1 MNVFVNQIEGKYD
14 QGAVTRSSRGSE
26 EAVKKDKTSGMQ
38 SVFIWSQ
45 SENAVGMQAYRTSG
59 KQNTLLDQAIA
70 FDEKNNKNYM
80 VVMSQTMS
88 AEDYK
93 KLQEDGVNPADCTPH
108 EMVTVMDQIKVTLA
122 KAGVE
127 IAGFTD
133 DLDLATIKET
143 GVSEGYANAIA
154 NACIQ
159 KNIPVT
165 EDNIKAIASQ
175 MDQMQELQGLS
186 DSARQ
191 YLIENDLPPTFEN
204 LYKAT
209 YATGKGEA
217 VAQGYFQTDSHG
229 YMAKKGDADEVAAL
243 DDQIKKIVEQA
254 GLGDRPQ
261 SFEDAQWLLKRG
273 LMLTDENLH
282 YMAGLDTAFSDFDL
296 DSVALAAAD
305 AIAAMN
311 ASKAFTVSVDIP
323 SGVDA
328 TGGEVMGKAVRADLT
343 TTYSFLKRGH
353 VLYPGREY
361 CGEVLCRNIGITEN
375 SFSGHTPECFCLE
388 EGDIQRLLPVRK
400 RDSHKGTYG
409 RVLVAAGSPGMAGA
423 SLFAARAAFLAGAGL
438 VDLLTAEENRVIV
451 QESLPEAILHTYSG
465 KCPDSLVKDCCD
477 RADCIVIGPGLST
490 EKNAISLFQAVFE
503 TASVPMVIDAD
514 GLNILS
520 MNMSLLQRPHTSLV
534 LTPHPGELSRLLS
547 EPYDLIRP
555 RIFSACGDFSR
566 ANQVTLV
573 AKGASTLIF
582 EPFRETCINTTGDD
596 SLSTA
601 GSGDILAGLTGGLI
615 AAGMKTPDAAR
626 TAVYLHGKAGEAAGQ
641 KRGRRSCMAGDIL
654 SALPE
659 TFQKYE

>member
-1 MNVFVNQIEGKYD
+1 MKYILSAKEASEADKNTSDTYHVSPSVLMERAALFTAETICDRFPDRETKVVSCCGKGNNGGDGIAAARILFENGYRHVKLFMPLGAEGL
-14 QGAVTRSSRGSE
+14 SGSE
-26 EAVKKDKTSGMQ
+26 KDQLT
-38 SVFIWSQ
+38 
-45 SENAVGMQAYRTSG
+45 T
-59 KQNTLLDQAIA
+59 
-70 FDEKNNKNYM
+70 
-80 VVMSQTMS
+80 
-88 AEDYK
+88 
-93 KLQEDGVNPADCTPH
+93 
-108 EMVTVMDQIKVTLA
+108 A
-122 KAGVE
+122 KAYG
-127 IAGFTD
+127 ID
-133 DLDLATIKET
+133 I
-143 GVSEGYANAIA
+143 SANID
-154 NACIQ
+154 CL
-159 KNIPVT
+159 
-165 EDNIKAIASQ
+165 SQ
-175 MDQMQELQGLS
+175 ADIIIDALFGTGLS
-186 DSARQ
+186 RAP
-191 YLIENDLPPTFEN
+191 E
-204 LYKAT
+204 
-209 YATGKGEA
+209 G
-217 VAQGYFQTDSHG
+217 
-229 YMAKKGDADEVAAL
+229 
-243 DDQIKKIVEQA
+243 
-254 GLGDRPQ
+254 
-261 SFEDAQWLLKRG
+261 
-273 LMLTDENLH
+273 
-282 YMAGLDTAFSDFDL
+282 
-296 DSVALAAAD
+296 AAAD
-305 AIAAMN
+305 AIAAIN

-451 QESLPEAILHTYSG
+451 QESLSEAILHTYSG
-465 KCPDSLVKDCCD
+465 KCPDSLIKDCCD